1 MNSMTGFG
9 RGEAEQDG
17 RRITIEVKTVNHR
30 YLDINLRT
38 PRVLMPLEDYARTE
52 IKKKLTRGRVEV
64 FVNYKNVSDAAGEIR
79 VDLPL
84 AKKYAKAAEQVALA
98 AGIEDQLPLESL
110 MRMEGVLTIE
120 EAEEDEVLL
129 KSVFGQALQT
139 ALSALNIARKAEGE
153 RMVEDLL
160 ARGDVILEILSGIEE
175 REPAVIEEYREKLR
189 AKLEE
194 FLAATELDENRFNA
208 EILYY
213 TDKSNITEEIVRIK
227 SHVAQLKETLAR
239 NEATGRNLDFL
250 IQELNR
256 EFNTIGSKSS
266 DVAIT
271 KGVLAAKAEVEKIRE
286 QVQNLE

>member
-98 AGIEDQLPLESL
+98 AGIADQLPLESL

-120 EAEEDEVLL
+120 EAEEDEALL